1 MLNLSVFMSPTG
13 AHVGGWR
20 LPDAITDAG
29 FNFDRWQGLAAL
41 LERGK
46 FDMMFFADGN
56 GVNGVDT
63 PDLLATNPT
72 LRPVVFEPLMLIS
85 ALATMTKKIGL
96 VATATTTYEEPFSLA
111 RRFAAV
117 DRISNGRAA
126 WNVVTTSNP
135 DDAKNFSRE
144 KHVEHADR
152 FGRAEEFVD
161 IVKGLWDSWEEDAFV
176 MNKETGQFLDSS
188 KVHLLNYDGEHFK
201 VRGPLNSARPV
212 QGHSVIVV
220 AGGSE
225 PARELAARTAD
236 VLFTIT
242 ETKEA
247 AIELYA
253 DVKERMKRFGRSPDQ
268 LRILPGA
275 GVFVSET
282 AADANAVYDK
292 LNSLIPVEVG
302 VATLSKLLSFDLSTY
317 DPDGP
322 LPEITGEVKGLA
334 IFRDKIIKQARD
346 EDLSIRQT
354 YQRVLP
360 GRGHVLMKG
369 SPQDVADIM
378 QDWYES
384 KACDGFNLVASHL
397 PAGLEAIV
405 EHLVPELQK
414 RGLFRKD
421 YEGTTLREHLGV
433 DRPEPVYSTVS
444 STAR

>member
-56 GVNGVDT
+56 GVNGVET

-144 KHVEHADR
+144 DHVEHADR

-176 MNKETGQFLDSS
+176 MNKETGQFLDPSR
-188 KVHLLNYDGEHFK
+188 VHLLNYKGDHFK

-212 QGHSVIVV
+212 QGHPVIVV

-225 PARELAARTAD
+225 PARDLAARTAD

-242 ETKEA
+242 EKKEA

-275 GVFVSET
+275 GVFVGET
-282 AADANAVYDK
+282 AADADDVY
-292 LNSLIPVEVG
+292 
-302 VATLSKLLSFDLSTY
+302 
-317 DPDGP
+317 
-322 LPEITGEVKGLA
+322 
-334 IFRDKIIKQARD
+334 
-346 EDLSIRQT
+346 
-354 YQRVLP
+354 
-360 GRGHVLMKG
+360 
-369 SPQDVADIM
+369 
-378 QDWYES
+378 
-384 KACDGFNLVASHL
+384 
-397 PAGLEAIV
+397 
-405 EHLVPELQK
+405 
-414 RGLFRKD
+414 
-421 YEGTTLREHLGV
+421 
-433 DRPEPVYSTVS
+433 
-444 STAR
+444 